1 MSTMITSKV
10 RSRTKLKIT
19 KVDLRV
25 RYTLRDN
32 CESV

>member
-1 MSTMITSKV
+1 MSTTITSKV
-10 RSRTKLKIT
+10 RSKTKLKIT

-25 RYTLRDN
+25 RYTSRDN